1 VEAKGPAGEAR
12 DGECDSA
19 AARAGELYPQQQR
32 KVPDLG
38 VLLLRRCAW
47 SSCSAS
53 APATKGLSFSLSEE
67 LLLRAMELGIG
78 PYSLQIE
85 AEPRLPPDPH
95 RVVRAAEAAGGG

>member
-1 VEAKGPAGEAR
+1 
-12 DGECDSA
+12 
-19 AARAGELYPQQQR
+19 LYPQQQR

-53 APATKGLSFSLSEE
+53 APATKGLSSLSEE
-67 LLLRAMELGIG
+67 LLLRAMELGIV

-95 RVVRAAEAAGGG
+95 RVVRGAGAAGGG